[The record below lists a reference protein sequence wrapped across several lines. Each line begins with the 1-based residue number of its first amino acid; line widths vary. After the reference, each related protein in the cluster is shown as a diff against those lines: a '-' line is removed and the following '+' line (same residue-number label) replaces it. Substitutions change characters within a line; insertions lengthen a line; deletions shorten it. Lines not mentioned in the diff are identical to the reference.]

1 MKKSFIALLLLSTM
15 TAFSQAEISKTPMS
29 WTSIHTNLINKWKS
43 DFKAPDGVYFDKDKK
58 TVNFLI
64 EACGVR
70 ENDIL
75 EFFVIGPMSDRAYES
90 FSVSIA
96 SPQKIA
102 DAVSAIGVKRG
113 VPTHPFLARF
123 WPQGEKL
130 DITIAPYN
138 GKLGERK
145 PFKDYIL
152 DKSASEVGD
161 VFASKFVWT
170 GGELEANGKIAAST
184 NIPCSVMSFYS
195 LGQSLLL
202 LNGIFDQ
209 SSVYGRF
216 APVKTFAPGDL
227 FEICLSWDGKST
239 VQDRTVKV
247 NQTNIKSIL
256 NALRIDS
263 KSGDDIFVKV
273 AFDDG
278 VTVAEAKKMAE
289 AFAILDGSGI
299 KLNGSV
305 DGQFYVKAFLPDETW
320 RNREGRIF
328 QPFEIHLK
336 ADGTKSFVFI
346 EEDWSGEG
354 MDPVL
359 KPKET
364 LFKDWKEVLPLIA
377 KTGKQGD
384 KVFVLLIYAHPAMD
398 VKEVLPALSL
408 YPRINTFY
416 IFNQ

>member
-1 MKKSFIALLLLSTM
+1 MKKNLIALVFLY
-15 TAFSQAEISKTPMS
+15 AFSVIAQAEVSKSPMA
-29 WTSIHTNLINKWKS
+29 WTSINTNLINKWKS
-43 DFKAPDGVYFDKDKK
+43 DFKAPDGVYFNKEKR
-58 TVNFLI
+58 TVNFLV

-90 FSVSIA
+90 FSISVA
-96 SPQKIA
+96 SPEKIA
-102 DAVSAIGVKRG
+102 EAVSAIGMKRG
-113 VPTHPFLARF
+113 VPTNPFLARF

-130 DITIAPYN
+130 NITIAPYD
-138 GKLGERK
+138 GKLGDRK
-145 PFKDYIL
+145 AFKDYIR
-152 DKSASEVGD
+152 DKAASEAGD

-170 GGELEANGKIAAST
+170 GGELESTGKLAATT
-184 NIPCSVMSFYS
+184 NIPCSIMSFYS
-195 LGQSLLL
+195 LGQSQIL
-202 LNGIFDQ
+202 LNGVFDQ
-209 SSVYGRF
+209 SAVYGRF
-216 APVKTFAPGDL
+216 APVKTFKPGDL
-227 FEICLSWDGKST
+227 LDVCVFWDGKNT

-247 NQTNIKSIL
+247 NQSNVRDIL
-256 NALRIDS
+256 NALRADANAG
-263 KSGDDIFVKV
+263 GDVFVKV

-289 AFAILDGSGI
+289 AFAMLDGNGI
-299 KLNGSV
+299 KLNGCAE
-305 DGQFYVKAFLPDETW
+305 GQFFVKAFLPDESW
-320 RNREGRIF
+320 RNRDGRLF

-364 LFKDWKEVLPLIA
+364 VFKDWKEVLPLIS
-377 KTGKQGD
+377 KTGKQGE

-398 VKEVLPALSL
+398 VKDVLPALSL

-416 IFNQ
+416 IF